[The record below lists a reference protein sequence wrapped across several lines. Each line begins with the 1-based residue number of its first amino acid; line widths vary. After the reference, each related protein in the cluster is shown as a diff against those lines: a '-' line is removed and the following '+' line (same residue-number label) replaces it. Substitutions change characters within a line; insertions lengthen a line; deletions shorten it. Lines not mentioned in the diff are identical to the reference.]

1 MSTRLPGREREWSW
15 TASLVLLS
23 IVSGSAAAHH
33 GVAGLG
39 AAALEGPGAPIET
52 ATSATLPAGTTLLYA
67 KLDHA
72 KYKTFDPDSSNPE
85 SDYANFWMAGIG
97 YGFTPWLSG
106 YVFLPYH
113 SKVDEAGGF
122 DTHGFADVSVFGQLG
137 FKYDQGLRLIPQ
149 NESLDDLED
158 WHFTLFGGFSL
169 PTGDPNLRDRNGE
182 IDPGKSTGFGNP
194 AYALGLTATK
204 MLSPTL
210 TFNQELSYIGFQ
222 EYRYADGNRTRFGE
236 ELRANSAL
244 VYRVFT
250 NVERKLRLDLALEA
264 HYLHLGRDRTN
275 GESERATGGDMLYGL
290 PGVRLYSDRISV
302 GLGYKSVIWKDL
314 NEQDEQQGGE
324 GTERYRLIL
333 TVSAL
338 F

>member
-1 MSTRLPGREREWSW
+1 MRNRALGRARNGRRII
-15 TASLVLLS
+15 ALALLALG
-23 IVSGSAAAHH
+23 SGKAAAHH

-39 AAALEGPGAPIET
+39 AAALEGPGAPIEM
-52 ATSATLPAGTTLLYA
+52 ATSATLPKGSTLLYA

-72 KYKTFDPDSSNPE
+72 KYKTFDPDPKNPE
-85 SDYANFWMAGIG
+85 SDYANYWMLGIG
-97 YGFTPWLSG
+97 YGFQSWLSG

-113 SKVDEAGGF
+113 SKVDEDGGF
-122 DTHGFADVSVFGQLG
+122 DTHGFADVNLFGQFG
-137 FKYDQGLRLIPQ
+137 FKYDQGLRLIPE

-169 PTGDPNLRDRNGE
+169 PTGNPNLRDRNGE

-204 MLSPTL
+204 MIGTKL

-222 EYRYADGNRTRFGE
+222 EYRYSDGNRTRFGE
-236 ELRANSAL
+236 ELRANSSL
-244 VYRVFT
+244 VYRLYT
-250 NVERKLRLDLALEA
+250 NVERRLRLDLAIEA

-275 GESERATGGDMLYGL
+275 GESELATGGDMIYGL
-290 PGVRLYSDRISV
+290 PGVRLYWDRVSV
-302 GLGYKSVIWKDL
+302 GLGYKSVLWKDL